1 MSCRTLV
8 VVGGRP
14 GRTAGAVVFLGD
26 ELAVPAED
34 GVRRD
39 DGVEA
44 VEHTTGQQAA
54 LPREAPPLVIG
65 EPQRRPQTFERP
77 LRARRWIAPQPI
89 TSGPI
94 LGGLHHDYQTVA

>member
-14 GRTAGAVVFLGD
+14 KAATAGAVVLLGN

-44 VEHTTGQQAA
+44 VEYAPRQQAA
-54 LPREAPPLVIG
+54 LPREAQPLVIG
-65 EPQRRPQTFERP
+65 EPQPAAAQLLAGTRFSSMR
-77 LRARRWIAPQPI
+77 
-89 TSGPI
+89 
-94 LGGLHHDYQTVA
+94 